1 MCKHVF
7 HFLVA
12 FDARCEMLAVGLAQ
26 GRYKRVAVLAADFAI
41 LVAMTL
47 NRRAVSLMVYSQA
60 INCDFPTRR

>member
-47 NRRAVSLMVYSQA
+47 NRRAVS
-60 INCDFPTRR
+60 